1 MGRDFSEAG
10 GVECSLRDE
19 VGGTTNVLG
28 EGCSMWNG
36 EYSERHNVEDGTSNV
51 LEDSWGQ
58 RASGR
63 NLPIGSVE
71 ERAEEIKWNVY
82 DERSICRQ
90 RATDYSVNSEES
102 GYSSLKDRPVGI
114 GWGKQE
120 EEEEERI
127 LKIREEEVMLKELV
141 RIAKEE
147 EKEMEK
153 LKKAEEQEQQK
164 LEEAKRAHES
174 IIAIEAARK
183 VRQAEAE
190 DIEKARK
197 MRAEEKRLK
206 DKDHRA
212 RKLERKKKQIMKT
225 KRKTQKERGERKA
238 RQGRSLGHG
247 DHLEAEGETESTDG
261 KDEHSKP
268 MSKQLGN
275 TLGIQAHESKTV
287 QELPEKGGGKIT
299 KEAGKR
305 HEAQI
310 AKSKQNGEKAKH
322 LWPNKK
328 KQDIIATVANNQRER
343 LEKDVEV
350 QSKLFS
356 QDQGTRDVSVSSNK
370 NATKYSGENPNAN
383 PLEELTHKENGVR
396 ASGEEPEVQ
405 FFAFINCFNICS
417 GKVIQIC

>member
-36 EYSERHNVEDGTSNV
+36 ECSERHNVEDGTSNV

-63 NLPIGSVE
+63 SLPIGSVE

-82 DERSICRQ
+82 DERSIRRQ

-212 RKLERKKKQIMKT
+212 RKSEQKKKQIMKT

-247 DHLEAEGETESTDG
+247 DQLEAECETESTVG

-275 TLGIQAHESKTV
+275 MLGIQAHESKTD
-287 QELPEKGGGKIT
+287 QELAEKGGRKNT
-299 KEAGKR
+299 KEARKR
-305 HEAQI
+305 HEAHI
-310 AKSKQNGEKAKH
+310 AKQNGENAEQ
-322 LWPNKK
+322 LWLNKK
-328 KQDIIATVANNQRER
+328 KQEVIATVANNQRER
-343 LEKDVEV
+343 LEEDVEV

-356 QDQGTRDVSVSSNK
+356 QDQGTQDVLVSSNK
-370 NATKYSGENPNAN
+370 SAMKYSGDG
-383 PLEELTHKENGVR
+383 EELTHRENGVR
-396 ASGEEPEVQ
+396 ASGEAPEVQ
-405 FFAFINCFNICS
+405 FFAFTNCFIIPS
-417 GKVIQIC
+417 GKVIRIC